1 MGSEENKLRQ
11 AGINKIGLKNFNSD
25 LCFFYSFCF
34 PTQHAVVRMG
44 NFDGIVFSSM
54 RWADFFT
61 FYLYAGY
68 FFKCFFLRCSVSY
81 FNRVSPSGMQYF
93 SSYI

>member
-1 MGSEENKLRQ
+1 MGSEEKNLRQ

-54 RWADFFT
+54 RWADFFP
-61 FYLYAGY
+61 FYFYALYAG
-68 FFKCFFLRCSVSY
+68 
-81 FNRVSPSGMQYF
+81 
-93 SSYI
+93 